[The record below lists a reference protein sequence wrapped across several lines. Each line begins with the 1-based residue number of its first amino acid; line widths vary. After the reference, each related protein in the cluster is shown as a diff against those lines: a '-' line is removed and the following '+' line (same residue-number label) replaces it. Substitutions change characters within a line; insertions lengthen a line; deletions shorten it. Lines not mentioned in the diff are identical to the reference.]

1 MFLLLETYEIE
12 HEDSWK
18 FDQNENYINWN
29 YIFINFTMFK
39 PEYKELIVF
48 LASIGLKAVKNE

>member
-12 HEDSWK
+12 HKNSWQ
-18 FDQNENYINWN
+18 FDQNENYT
-29 YIFINFTMFK
+29 YINFTMFK
-39 PEYKELIVF
+39 PEYKGLIVF